1 MFLLSINMT
10 WWDQYWKYQIW
21 TTDLSNF
28 RLISN
33 LPFTVKILEK
43 TVLLQLQSFLDM
55 SSILDKFQ
63 SSFST
68 NHGPESALLRVLN
81 EILLSVD
88 SEDSVILMLL
98 DYIFTYW
105 QDIDSWHWRLCPIC
119 SSAYLWCSPRFH
131 LGPNSVFIK
140 YVTSRF
146 DSNLIKADDTQICLW
161 STLTGK
167 A

>member
-1 MFLLSINMT
+1 MINKNLHSGFVPALCKHDMVRPILKIPNL
-10 WWDQYWKYQIW
+10 D

-28 RLISN
+28 QLISN

-63 SSFST
+63 SSFRT

-98 DYIFTYW
+98 DYIFTY
-105 QDIDSWHWRLCPIC
+105 
-119 SSAYLWCSPRFH
+119 
-131 LGPNSVFIK
+131 
-140 YVTSRF
+140 
-146 DSNLIKADDTQICLW
+146 
-161 STLTGK
+161 
-167 A
+167 